1 MPFPYPALSMVPL
14 SCSHHGRNPH
24 PVESWPLQPR
34 AKLRRE
40 QWRLQQQLAWRAS
53 RATSKIIW
61 EEEKILKKPNPDTLI
76 TEFL

>member
-1 MPFPYPALSMVPL
+1 MD
-14 SCSHHGRNPH
+14 GNPH
-24 PVESWPLQPR
+24 PAQSWLLQPR

-61 EEEKILKKPNPDTLI
+61 EEEKIKKTKKPIHPNY
-76 TEFL
+76 